1 MTEPRRPFLR
11 HVLLSCAIAAL
22 ASSLL
27 GAVAATTADTI
38 VGTWLTEDGDS
49 RVEITAT
56 RAANS
61 ASVYSGKVVWLKAPG
76 LAGKPIVDA
85 NNSDAALR
93 GRPIMGLEILS
104 GFRATAD
111 GGWAQGTVYS
121 PRRGR
126 SYPAELS
133 LTADGR
139 LDVKVKAGLMT
150 THQFWTR

>member
-1 MTEPRRPFLR
+1 VTEPRRSLLR
-11 HVLLSCAIAAL
+11 RTVLLC
-22 ASSLL
+22 
-27 GAVAATTADTI
+27 AVAVVASFPPRVAAANGADAI
-38 VGTWLTEDGDS
+38 VGTWLTEEGDS
-49 RVEITAT
+49 RVEITAA
-56 RAANS
+56 RAADGS
-61 ASVYSGKVVWLKAPG
+61 SVYAGKVVWLKAPG
-76 LAGKPIVDA
+76 LAGRPIVDA

-104 GFRATAD
+104 GFKATVD
-111 GGWAQGTVYS
+111 GGWAKGTVYS